1 MGTSRVSLLLVPCLE
16 LFWTDGYFAVY
27 LSSLPLSPFFPAFLL
42 PCVDLPLADIM
53 LLISLNWLVFV
64 VFSCV
69 YFSPPFLTV
78 FLLSFFLL
86 LFPSPSIF
94 PFLYFPFSLIKA
106 MKDRFFVFFF
116 FFNHFPN
123 WPISVRTAFLEV
135 YPGILRPVV
144 VVRLWLREREL
155 TIIALFLVFHILALF
170 LYLKSCINFES
181 CFNFFLF
188 LAEFS

>member
-27 LSSLPLSPFFPAFLL
+27 LSPPPLSPFFPAFLL
-42 PCVDLPLADIM
+42 SCVDLPLADIM

-78 FLLSFFLL
+78 FLLYFFLL

-106 MKDRFFVFFF
+106 MKEDFFF
-116 FFNHFPN
+116 LNHFPI

-144 VVRLWLREREL
+144 VVCLWLRERVDNHCP
-155 TIIALFLVFHILALF
+155 FP
-170 LYLKSCINFES
+170 S
-181 CFNFFLF
+181 
-188 LAEFS
+188 FSYPGSVSLPDIMYQLWIML